1 MTNLCFQNIITYYAP
16 RVFETLGITGTST
29 KLFSTGFYGIAKTL
43 GMCTF
48 TFYVVEKVG
57 RRKGLLW
64 GAALGCI
71 PMLYIGGY
79 VSKVGAVSLHLAADS
94 LLIYLLHKERSGGCS
109 CCWNYRA

>member
-1 MTNLCFQNIITYYAP
+1 
-16 RVFETLGITGTST
+16 
-29 KLFSTGFYGIAKTL
+29 
-43 GMCTF
+43 MCTF

-79 VSKVGAVSLHLAADS
+79 VSKVGVVSLHPAAET
-94 LLIYLLHKERSGGCS
+94 LLIHLLHTERPGGCGS
-109 CCWNYRA
+109 CWNYRA

>member
-1 MTNLCFQNIITYYAP
+1 
-16 RVFETLGITGTST
+16 
-29 KLFSTGFYGIAKTL
+29 
-43 GMCTF
+43 MCTF

-79 VSKVGAVSLHLAADS
+79 VSKVSAKSPTTEHGQHADQFSYRTIQWLQQQLEPQNAVPQVTLPWSL
-94 LLIYLLHKERSGGCS
+94 YT
-109 CCWNYRA
+109 